1 MNEIFELAQDT
12 KSELVEGRV
21 VHVPRAGTG
30 YVNGRTF
37 SRYSKASSKVSAF
50 RDIISQGNL
59 VFNAS
64 KGFSGQIKPV
74 LGADIRSSS
83 LNKSGEQQKLQ
94 SRHIYREDQQVKTQD
109 LMLAQ
114 SETGPLHKKE
124 EQAHLLEAQSSVQH
138 EDAFKAERSIQKKKK
153 EPSRDKFETF
163 LSEAMCEEIQKT
175 I

>member
-1 MNEIFELAQDT
+1 
-12 KSELVEGRV
+12 
-21 VHVPRAGTG
+21 
-30 YVNGRTF
+30 
-37 SRYSKASSKVSAF
+37 
-50 RDIISQGNL
+50 

-83 LNKSGEQQKLQ
+83 LNKSAEQQKLQ

-138 EDAFKAERSIQKKKK
+138 EDAFKAERSIQEEEEGAFKGQV
-153 EPSRDKFETF
+153 RDIPVRGNVRRDPEDNLGHWRVLRGKNKQEI
-163 LSEAMCEEIQKT
+163 SVEAELKGHQHPRLNFAEHPESINS